1 MKSGMS
7 WSIKVDDE
15 ARAAAQEAARR
26 SGVSLDEW
34 LRRAIADHATK
45 VGLADQGGG
54 QGRDDDQ
61 LRAVAE
67 SVVRLARRVQAMRA
81 EARSAVTGLTG
92 RLGEIEAALS
102 RVGDAARAGAADRES
117 LGRIVAMVD
126 RLAGDLDDAD
136 ESARTTIEGLRSSG
150 RAKTMDSTGS
160 VADAI
165 RRLDTSIAAMA
176 ERTPRPSSPS
186 PSPASSPDTLGDLRS
201 RLDDLLAAG
210 PKPQARQ
217 PSLSAGLD
225 RTLRNLEARLQE
237 AGASSRPRAA
247 ESAARLDEGR
257 ARQVETALSEI
268 VDRLAGAQV
277 ERDRSAASA
286 EAAVAEALQALR
298 GDMAGLEQRV
308 VKTVRHVADE
318 EESSLARRIDALA
331 AEAPRDRALLNEIRD
346 AIDGLRGIVSD
357 TGREA
362 ALLDRI
368 DALAAE
374 APLDRALLR
383 EVRDAID
390 ELQRVVGDRGAET
403 ALLDRIDALAAEAP
417 ADRALLEA
425 IRAELET
432 FAATVAGTAR
442 EETLLQRFD
451 DLAHRLPDRGKL
463 DALGE
468 EVASLRW
475 SLESDD
481 SPQAVSRL
489 EMRVNELARTIETTL
504 SARQS
509 ASEAIAV
516 GMASSL
522 ADIRGAIEDIAA
534 SQGSGPDMAALPG
547 LAANVAELR
556 SALEEMTSVRTPTTD
571 DDAIAR
577 LVATVAEIRQSLEA
591 RDTAD
596 VDREAAAL
604 DRVERRLDAMAERL
618 EDALS
623 QIPMKDVIDGLDDR
637 LERLAAAI
645 ENLNLR
651 TADPG
656 ALDAIREEIASIRD
670 EIADRESPRVAE
682 LEDQVRDLATRIE
695 AASRPDADAGQ
706 LEALETRI
714 AALADELERAGPR
727 TEALKD
733 LETNLQRLQTGLAD
747 GREESVEAARIAARE
762 AVRDFASHNEDH
774 ELLEALRQDLDQ
786 ISKAVGDTGERTEQ
800 TIGSLQGALATVVER
815 LGRLEGEPAEEQ
827 VVAVAA
833 TGTFGPERGYDRVAS
848 GVAPVT
854 PPAAARRD
862 GKRSVEP
869 KQGKSDLAAL
879 RELASSATDPDRKPT
894 DRRADFIAAARRA
907 AQAAV
912 AEADA
917 TAQPEP
923 AEAEHKVSPF
933 ARIGHAIRNRKKPLL
948 LAAAAIVLALGAFQV
963 FGLRPNSPKSTA
975 GLEPPEISQPVAVA
989 DTARRPAAGSAGSPT
1004 VPRVDAVAMVAP
1016 PSSAKAAIDLAN
1028 AATADERFANV
1039 FEGGGKPSAASA
1051 APRPVSAAIP
1061 QDPGLP
1067 LVGSDQLRE
1076 AASLG
1081 DPSAAFEIA
1090 NRFAEGRDVAKDLAV
1105 AAEWYRRAAN
1115 GGLAVAQYR
1124 LGSLY
1129 ERGQGVDK
1137 DLTEAVNW
1145 YQRAA
1150 DQGNIG
1156 AMHNLA
1162 VMMSEGVGDRPDVD
1176 KAVEW
1181 FLAAANYGVKDSQYN
1196 LGVIY
1201 ARGLGPE
1208 KNLGESYKWFAVAAA
1223 AGDKD
1228 AAARRDEVAALL
1240 SPDELVAARAA
1251 VQAWRTKPPLAAA
1264 NTVAAPEGGWDGKG
1278 TGITAADQKALVMK
1292 IQALLTEQGY
1302 DPGPPD
1308 GIEGPKTRE
1317 AVIAF
1322 QRRIG
1327 VEANGVI
1334 DRGLVAALDN
1344 SG

>member
-1 MKSGMS
+1 MS

-34 LRRAIADHATK
+34 LRRAIADHAAE
-45 VGLADQGGG
+45 VGVAER
-54 QGRDDDQ
+54 QGRHDNQ

-81 EARSAVTGLTG
+81 EARSAVTDLTG
-92 RLGEIEAALS
+92 RLGEIEAALG
-102 RVGDAARAGAADRES
+102 RVGSAARAGAADREA
-117 LGRIVAMVD
+117 LGKIVAMVD

-136 ESARTTIEGLRSSG
+136 ESARATIEGLRSSG
-150 RAKTMDSTGS
+150 RAKTMDSTSS

-176 ERTPRPSSPS
+176 ERTPPS
-186 PSPASSPDTLGDLRS
+186 PVSPPASADTLGDLRA

-210 PKPQARQ
+210 PKPQERQ

-237 AGASSRPRAA
+237 AGARRPRP
-247 ESAARLDEGR
+247 EEPVARRDEGR
-257 ARQVETALSEI
+257 ARQVETSLAEL

-308 VKTVRHVADE
+308 VKTVRDVADDE
-318 EESSLARRIDALA
+318 ETRGSVVRRIDALA

-362 ALLDRI
+362 ALLDRL

-417 ADRALLEA
+417 ADRALLKA

-656 ALDAIREEIASIRD
+656 ALDAIRDEIASIRD
-670 EIADRESPRVAE
+670 EIANRESPRVAE
-682 LEDQVRDLATRIE
+682 LEDQVRELATRIE

-706 LEALETRI
+706 LAALETRI

-733 LETNLQRLQTGLAD
+733 LETNLQRLQAGLAD

-815 LGRLEGEPAEEQ
+815 LGRLEGEPAEEH

-833 TGTFGPERGYDRVAS
+833 TGTFGPESGYDRVAPA
-848 GVAPVT
+848 VAPVM
-854 PPAAARRD
+854 PPAAGPRD
-862 GKRSVEP
+862 GKRSDEP

-1162 VMMSEGVGDRPDVD
+1162 VMMSEGVGDRPDVN